1 MRILT
6 ALEKLL
12 GHFPRIQFEGLCQTK
27 EEYENIKWQ
36 IGLDEN
42 KSAIFGEPEFEIPK
56 WEDVEKE
63 LELLKIE
70 FEKLE
75 YQRKRK
81 PEYPSLEECIHA
93 ILDDNL
99 EELQAKRKAVK
110 EKYPKPELKDGNW
123 DKID

>member
-99 EELQAKRKAVK
+99 EELQAKRLAVK
-110 EKYPKPELKDGNW
+110 EKYPKPELKDGN
-123 DKID
+123 